1 MRSANASTTPVCRA
15 DVVVT
20 KPGGPSLPFPT
31 APFAGTT
38 SRLIEQSVPARPAV
52 PLPSADAPNIVLV
65 LLDDVGFGT
74 CGTFGG
80 PVPTPALDRVA
91 ANGLRFNQF
100 HTTAL
105 CSPTRAAM
113 LTGRNHHAVHM
124 GNIPEGASA
133 FPGYDCIIP
142 KEAATFVEILRQY
155 GYSTGAFGK
164 WHVTPAHEQ
173 SLSGPFDRWP
183 TGLGFER
190 FYGIL
195 SAEASQY
202 EPPMFDQTTPVM
214 PYEGRN
220 DYHMSEDITERAIDW
235 IRLQRTS
242 NPHRPF
248 FAYLATGAMHCP
260 HHVWPSYIERF
271 KGQFDDG
278 WDALRERVYRRQ
290 LEMGV
295 IPAGTTLTPRP
306 SEVPSW
312 DEYPDK
318 YKPVAARLMEVFAGF
333 MAHTDE
339 QVGRLLDSLDAM
351 GVADDTLF
359 IYITGD
365 NGASAEGTVNG
376 AWSAPSFQ
384 NGLPEDP
391 EWLLA
396 HMDDFGTARC
406 ENHYNLAWAWALDAP
421 FQWMKQVASHFG
433 GTRNAMAVQWPKR
446 IVDKGALR
454 SNFHHITDIF
464 PTVLEAAG
472 IEAPQYVNGLA
483 QMPIDGVSMLPTMTS
498 ANAPETHNT
507 QYFEMFGNRAIYHDG
522 WIASCYH
529 GRVPWKRFDTV
540 PFDGPQEKWELY
552 DIRNDFSQGNDLSE
566 VHPEKLVE
574 LQQLFDEEARRN
586 NVYPL
591 KEPIQGFGP
600 AFAVPDS
607 LGGLAKMTYTTVNIR
622 MPERSVVN
630 LKNCSF
636 RITAEFDVPE
646 SGCEG
651 VIAAQGGNMAGWSLY
666 VGGDG
671 RPRYHYNWFGHE
683 HSVAVAARA
692 LSPGRHTVVIDH
704 AYDGG
709 FGAGG
714 DTVMSVDGDPV
725 GHVRIER
732 SVPVIFSI
740 SGETFDVGLDSGAAV
755 GDYPHIYRFTGEIH
769 GVTLERLSEP
779 SAHVKELIAD
789 AEFRASLAV
798 Q

>member
-1 MRSANASTTPVCRA
+1 MTGAPQQTVPT
-15 DVVVT
+15 
-20 KPGGPSLPFPT
+20 GPAIPFAT
-31 APFAGTT
+31 APFAGVTGRLVGESEP
-38 SRLIEQSVPARPAV
+38 SRPEV
-52 PLPSADAPNIVLV
+52 PLPSPDAPNIVLV

-124 GNIPEGASA
+124 GNIPEGASG

-142 KEAATFVEILRQY
+142 KEAATVAEILRQY

-173 SLSGPFDRWP
+173 TLTGPFDRWP

-195 SAEASQY
+195 SAEASQF
-202 EPPMFDQTTPVM
+202 EPPMFDQTVPVM
-214 PYEGRN
+214 PYEGRD
-220 DYHMSEDITERAIDW
+220 DYHMSEDITEKAIAW
-235 IRLQRTS
+235 MRLQRAS

-248 FAYLATGAMHCP
+248 FTYLATGAMHCP
-260 HHVWPSYIERF
+260 HHVWPEYIERF
-271 KGQFDDG
+271 KGRFDGG
-278 WDALRERVYRRQ
+278 WDELRNEVFRRQ
-290 LEMGV
+290 LELGV
-295 IPAGTTLTPRP
+295 IPEGTVLTPRP
-306 SEVPSW
+306 PEVPSW
-312 DEYPDK
+312 EEYPDR

-339 QVGRLLDSLDAM
+339 QVGKLLDAVEEM
-351 GVADDTLF
+351 GETDNTLF
-359 IYITGD
+359 IYVTGD

-391 EWLLA
+391 EWLLE
-396 HMDDFGTARC
+396 HMDDFGSARC
-406 ENHYNLAWAWALDAP
+406 ENHYNLAWAWALDSP
-421 FQWMKQVASHFG
+421 FQWMKQIASHFG
-433 GTRNAMAVQWPKR
+433 GTRNAMAVQWPRR
-446 IVDKGALR
+446 IKDAGALR
-454 SNFHHITDIF
+454 SNFHHVTDIF
-464 PTVLEAAG
+464 PTLLEAAG
-472 IEAPQYVNGLA
+472 IEAPSHVNGLA
-483 QMPIDGVSMLPTMTS
+483 QMPIDGVSMVPVMESS
-498 ANAPETHNT
+498 AAPENHVT

-522 WIASCYH
+522 WIASCFH
-529 GRVPWKRFDTV
+529 GRLPWKRFDSV

-552 DIRNDFSQGNDLSE
+552 DIRNDFSQGVDLAAE
-566 VHPEKLVE
+566 HPGRLAA
-574 LQQLFDEEARRN
+574 LQELFDAEARRN

-591 KEPIQGFGP
+591 KEPGQTFG
-600 AFAVPDS
+600 ARYAVHDS
-607 LGGLAKMTYTTVNIR
+607 LRGLTRMTYTDVHQR

-636 RITAEFDVPE
+636 RITAEVTVPE
-646 SGCEG
+646 GGCEG
-651 VIAAQGGNMAGWSLY
+651 VIVAQGGNMAGWSLY
-666 VGGDG
+666 VGPDG
-671 RPRYHYNWFGHE
+671 RPRYHYNWLGHE
-683 HSVAVAARA
+683 HYVAVSRTVLA
-692 LSPGRHTVVIDH
+692 PGRRTVVIDH

-709 FGAGG
+709 MGGGG
-714 DTVMSVDGDPV
+714 DSVMSIDGEPV
-725 GHVRIER
+725 GHVRVER

-755 GDYPHIYRFTGEIH
+755 GDYPHVYRFTGRIH

-779 SAHVKELIAD
+779 PADVRALVED

>member
-1 MRSANASTTPVCRA
+1 MSNAR
-15 DVVVT
+15 
-20 KPGGPSLPFPT
+20 KPTGPAVPFPT
-31 APFAGTT
+31 GAFGGTVG
-38 SRLIEQSVPARPAV
+38 RLLPESEPSSPSVPFPA
-52 PLPSADAPNIVLV
+52 DGAPNIVLV

-142 KEAATFVEILRQY
+142 KEAATVAEVLKQH

-173 SLSGPFDRWP
+173 TLTGPFDRWP

-214 PYEGRN
+214 PYEGRH
-220 DYHMSEDITERAIDW
+220 DYHMSEDIVDKAISW
-235 IRLQRTS
+235 MRLQRAS
-242 NPHRPF
+242 NPRRPF
-248 FAYLATGAMHCP
+248 FTYVATGAMHCP
-260 HHVWPSYIERF
+260 HHVWPEYIERF

-278 WDALRERVYRRQ
+278 WDALRARIYERQ
-290 LEMGV
+290 LDLGV
-295 IPAGTTLTPRP
+295 IPQGTTLTPRP
-306 SEVPSW
+306 DEVPSW
-312 DEYPDK
+312 EEYPDR

-339 QVGRLLDSLDAM
+339 QVGRLLDALDEM
-351 GVADDTLF
+351 GETQNTLF
-359 IYITGD
+359 VYITGD

-384 NGLPEDP
+384 NGVPEDP
-391 EWLLA
+391 EWLLE
-396 HMDDFGTARC
+396 HMDDFGSARC
-406 ENHYNLAWAWALDAP
+406 ENHFNLAWAWALDSP

-433 GTRNAMAVQWPKR
+433 GTRNAMALQWPAR
-446 IVDKGALR
+446 VRDPGALR
-454 SNFHHITDIF
+454 SQFHHVTDIF
-464 PTVLEAAG
+464 ATLLDAAG
-472 IEAPQYVNGLA
+472 IDAPSHVNGIE
-483 QMPIDGVSMLPTMTS
+483 QMPIDGVSMVPAMES
-498 ANAPETHNT
+498 ESAPENHTT
-507 QYFEMFGNRAIYHDG
+507 QYFEMFGNRAIYSDG
-522 WIASCYH
+522 WIASCFH
-529 GRVPWKRFDTV
+529 GRVPWKRFDSV

-552 DIRNDFSQGNDLSE
+552 DIRNDFSQGNDLAASM
-566 VHPEKLVE
+566 PAKLAE
-574 LQQLFDEEARRN
+574 LLELFDAEARRN

-591 KEPIQGFGP
+591 KEPGQTFGP
-600 AFAVPDS
+600 RYAVPEA
-607 LGGLAKMTYTTVNIR
+607 LGGLKKMTYTADHIR

-636 RITAEFDVPE
+636 RINADVTVPDG
-646 SGCEG
+646 GCEG
-651 VIAAQGGNMAGWSLY
+651 VIVAQGGSMAGWSVY
-666 VGGDG
+666 VDSSGC
-671 RPRYHYNWFGHE
+671 PVYHYSWLGHE
-683 HSVAVAARA
+683 HYVARSPHP
-692 LSPGRHTVVIDH
+692 LTPGRRRITVEF
-704 AYDGG
+704 AYEGG
-709 FGAGG
+709 MGGGG
-714 DTVMSVDGDPV
+714 DAVMSVDGQPV
-725 GHVRIER
+725 AVVHKNRT
-732 SVPVIFSI
+732 VPVIFSI
-740 SGETFDVGLDSGAAV
+740 SGETFDVGMDTGVPV
-755 GDYPHIYRFTGEIH
+755 GDHPMIYRFTGAIH

-779 SAHVKELIAD
+779 PAEIRALIED

>member
-1 MRSANASTTPVCRA
+1 MPV
-15 DVVVT
+15 
-20 KPGGPSLPFPT
+20 P
-31 APFAGTT
+31 
-38 SRLIEQSVPARPAV
+38 
-52 PLPSADAPNIVLV
+52 DAPNIVLV

-80 PVPTPALDRVA
+80 SVPTPALDRVA

-142 KEAATFVEILRQY
+142 KEAATFVEVLRQY

-164 WHVTPAHEQ
+164 WHLTPAHEQ
-173 SLSGPFDRWP
+173 TLSGPFDRWP

-214 PYEGRN
+214 PYEHRD

-235 IRLQRTS
+235 IRLQRGT
-242 NPHRPF
+242 NPKRPF

-260 HHVWPSYIERF
+260 HHVWPAYIERF
-271 KGQFDDG
+271 KGQFDEG
-278 WDALRERVYRRQ
+278 WDALRARIFRRQ
-290 LEMGV
+290 LELGV
-295 IPAGTTLTPRP
+295 IPAGTMLTPRP
-306 SEVPSW
+306 AEIPSW
-312 DEYPDK
+312 ADYPDK

-339 QVGRLLDSLDAM
+339 QVGRLLDALDQIQAT
-351 GVADDTLF
+351 DNTLF

-365 NGASAEGTVNG
+365 NGASGEGTVHG

-396 HMDDFGTARC
+396 HMEDFGSARC
-406 ENHYNLAWAWALDAP
+406 ENHYNLAWAWALDSP

-433 GTRNAMAVQWPKR
+433 GTRNAMAMQWPKR
-446 IVDKGALR
+446 IAEKGALR
-454 SNFHHITDIF
+454 TQFHHVTDIF
-464 PTVLEAAG
+464 PTVLAAAG
-472 IEAPQYVNGLA
+472 IEAPAMVNGLP
-483 QMPIDGVSMLPTMTS
+483 QMPIDGVSMLPTMLS
-498 ANAPETHNT
+498 ADAPESHIT
-507 QYFEMFGNRAIYHDG
+507 QYFEMFGNRAMYHDG
-522 WIASCYH
+522 WIASCFH
-529 GRVPWKRFDTV
+529 GRVPWSRFGSV

-552 DIRNDFSQGNDLSE
+552 DVRSDFSQGHDLALAY
-566 VHPEKLVE
+566 PQKLLE
-574 LQQLFDEEARRN
+574 LQELFDAEARRN
-586 NVYPL
+586 NIYPI
-591 KEPIQGFGP
+591 KEPMQSFGP
-600 AFAVPDS
+600 KFAVPDA
-607 LGGLAKMTYTTVNIR
+607 LGGLTKVTYTAVHFR

-636 RITAEFDVPE
+636 RITAQVTVPVD
-646 SGCEG
+646 GCEG

-666 VGGDG
+666 VGSDG

-683 HSVAVAARA
+683 HSVAVSRHK
-692 LSPGRHTVVIDH
+692 LLPGRHEIVIDH

-714 DTVMSVDGDPV
+714 DTVMKVNGEAV

-732 SVPVIFSI
+732 SVPAVFSI

-755 GDYPHIYRFTGEIH
+755 GDYPHIYRFTGMIH

-779 SAHVKELIAD
+779 SAEVKALIAD

>member
-1 MRSANASTTPVCRA
+1 MTSRPVVPSGPPIPFATP
-15 DVVVT
+15 
-20 KPGGPSLPFPT
+20 PFPGVT
-31 APFAGTT
+31 GRLVGESEP
-38 SRLIEQSVPARPAV
+38 SRPEV

-124 GNIPEGASA
+124 GNIPEGASG

-142 KEAATFVEILRQY
+142 KEAATVAEILRQY

-173 SLSGPFDRWP
+173 TLTGPFDRWP

-195 SAEASQY
+195 SAEASQF
-202 EPPMFDQTTPVM
+202 EPPMFDQTVPVM
-214 PYEGRN
+214 PYEGRD
-220 DYHMSEDITERAIDW
+220 DYHMSEDITEKAIAW
-235 IRLQRTS
+235 MRLQRAS

-248 FAYLATGAMHCP
+248 FTYLATGAMHCP

-271 KGQFDDG
+271 RGQFDDG
-278 WDALRERVYRRQ
+278 WDVLREQIYARQ
-290 LEMGV
+290 LELGV
-295 IPAGTTLTPRP
+295 IPPGTVLTPRP
-306 SEVPSW
+306 AEVPSW
-312 DEYPDK
+312 EEYPDR
-318 YKPVAARLMEVFAGF
+318 YKPVASRLMEVFAGF

-339 QVGRLLDSLDAM
+339 QVGRLLDALDEM
-351 GVADDTLF
+351 GETDNTLF
-359 IYITGD
+359 IYVTGD

-384 NGLPEDP
+384 NGIPEDP
-391 EWLLA
+391 EWILD
-396 HMDDFGTARC
+396 HIDDLGSARC
-406 ENHYNLAWAWALDAP
+406 ENHFNLAWAWALDSP
-421 FQWMKQVASHFG
+421 FQWMKQIASHFG
-433 GTRNAMAVQWPKR
+433 GTRNAMAVQWPRR
-446 IVDKGALR
+446 IKDAGALR
-454 SNFHHITDIF
+454 SNFHHVTDIF
-464 PTVLEAAG
+464 ATLLDAAG
-472 IEAPQYVNGLA
+472 IESPSHVNGLA
-483 QMPIDGVSMLPTMTS
+483 QMPIDGVSMVPVMES
-498 ANAPETHNT
+498 ASAPENHVT

-522 WIASCYH
+522 WIASCFH
-529 GRVPWKRFDTV
+529 GRLPWKRFDSV

-552 DIRNDFSQGNDLSE
+552 DIRNDFSQGRDLAAE
-566 VHPEKLVE
+566 RPDKLAE

-591 KEPIQGFGP
+591 KEPGQTFG
-600 AFAVPDS
+600 AKFAVHDS
-607 LGGLAKMTYTTVNIR
+607 LRGTTKMTYTAAHQR

-636 RITAEFDVPE
+636 RITADITVPVG
-646 SGCEG
+646 GCEG
-651 VIAAQGGNMAGWSLY
+651 VIVAQGGNMAGWSLY
-666 VGGDG
+666 VGPDG
-671 RPRYHYNWFGHE
+671 RPRYHYNWLGHE
-683 HSVAVAARA
+683 HYVAVSGTA
-692 LSPGRHTVVIDH
+692 LAPGRHTVVIEH

-709 FGAGG
+709 MGGGG
-714 DTVMSVDGDPV
+714 DSVMSLDGVPV
-725 GHVRIER
+725 GHVRVEK

-740 SGETFDVGLDSGAAV
+740 SGETFDVGMDSGAAV
-755 GDYPHIYRFTGEIH
+755 GDYPHVYRFNGTVH

-779 SAHVKELIAD
+779 PPEVRALIED

>member
-1 MRSANASTTPVCRA
+1 MTSRPVVPSGPPIPFATP
-15 DVVVT
+15 
-20 KPGGPSLPFPT
+20 PFPGVT
-31 APFAGTT
+31 GRLVGESEP
-38 SRLIEQSVPARPAV
+38 SRPEV

-124 GNIPEGASA
+124 GNIPEGASG

-142 KEAATFVEILRQY
+142 KEAATVAEILRQY

-173 SLSGPFDRWP
+173 TLTGPFDRWP

-195 SAEASQY
+195 SAEASQF
-202 EPPMFDQTTPVM
+202 EPPMFDQTVPVM
-214 PYEGRN
+214 PYEGRD
-220 DYHMSEDITERAIDW
+220 DYHMSEDITEKAIAW
-235 IRLQRTS
+235 MRLQRAS

-248 FAYLATGAMHCP
+248 FTYLATGAMHCP

-271 KGQFDDG
+271 RGQFDDG
-278 WDALRERVYRRQ
+278 WDVLREQIYARQ
-290 LEMGV
+290 LELGV
-295 IPAGTTLTPRP
+295 IPPGTVLTPRP
-306 SEVPSW
+306 AEVPSW
-312 DEYPDK
+312 EEYPDR
-318 YKPVAARLMEVFAGF
+318 YKPVASRLMEVFAGF

-339 QVGRLLDSLDAM
+339 QVGRLLDALDEM
-351 GVADDTLF
+351 GETDNTLF
-359 IYITGD
+359 IYVTGD

-384 NGLPEDP
+384 NGIPEDP
-391 EWLLA
+391 EWILD
-396 HMDDFGTARC
+396 HIDDLGSARC
-406 ENHYNLAWAWALDAP
+406 ENHFNLAWAWALDSP
-421 FQWMKQVASHFG
+421 FQWMKQIASHFG
-433 GTRNAMAVQWPKR
+433 GTRNAMAVQWPRR
-446 IVDKGALR
+446 IKDAGALR
-454 SNFHHITDIF
+454 SNFHHVTDIF
-464 PTVLEAAG
+464 ATLLDAAG
-472 IEAPQYVNGLA
+472 IEAPSHVNGLA
-483 QMPIDGVSMLPTMTS
+483 QMPIDGVSMVPVMES
-498 ANAPETHNT
+498 ASAPENHVT

-522 WIASCYH
+522 WIASCFH
-529 GRVPWKRFDTV
+529 GRLPWKRFDSM

-552 DIRNDFSQGNDLSE
+552 DIRNDFSQGRDLAAE
-566 VHPEKLVE
+566 RPDKLAE
-574 LQQLFDEEARRN
+574 LQQLFDEEAHRN

-591 KEPIQGFGP
+591 KEPGQTFG
-600 AFAVPDS
+600 AKFAVHDS
-607 LGGLAKMTYTTVNIR
+607 LRGTTKMTYTAAHQR

-636 RITAEFDVPE
+636 RITADITVPAG
-646 SGCEG
+646 GCEG
-651 VIAAQGGNMAGWSLY
+651 VIVAQGGNMAGWSLY
-666 VGGDG
+666 VGPDG
-671 RPRYHYNWFGHE
+671 RPRYHYNWLGHE
-683 HSVAVAARA
+683 HYVAVSGTA
-692 LSPGRHTVVIDH
+692 LAPGRHTVVIEH

-709 FGAGG
+709 MGGGG
-714 DTVMSVDGDPV
+714 DSVMSLDGVPV
-725 GHVRIER
+725 GHVRVEK

-740 SGETFDVGLDSGAAV
+740 SGETFDVGMDSGAAV
-755 GDYPHIYRFTGEIH
+755 GDYPHVYRFNGTIH

-779 SAHVKELIAD
+779 PPEVRALIED

>member
-1 MRSANASTTPVCRA
+1 MTSRPVVPSGPPIPFATP
-15 DVVVT
+15 
-20 KPGGPSLPFPT
+20 PFPGVT
-31 APFAGTT
+31 GRLVGESEP
-38 SRLIEQSVPARPAV
+38 SRPEV

-124 GNIPEGASA
+124 GNIPEGASG

-142 KEAATFVEILRQY
+142 KEAATVAEILRQY

-173 SLSGPFDRWP
+173 TLTGPFDRWP

-195 SAEASQY
+195 SAEASQF
-202 EPPMFDQTTPVM
+202 EPPMFDQTVPVM
-214 PYEGRN
+214 PYEGRD
-220 DYHMSEDITERAIDW
+220 DYHMSEDITEKAIAW
-235 IRLQRTS
+235 MRLQRAS

-248 FAYLATGAMHCP
+248 FTYLATGAMHCP

-271 KGQFDDG
+271 RGQFDDG
-278 WDALRERVYRRQ
+278 WDVLREQIYARQ
-290 LEMGV
+290 LELGV
-295 IPAGTTLTPRP
+295 IPPGTVLTPRP
-306 SEVPSW
+306 AEVPSW
-312 DEYPDK
+312 EEYPDR
-318 YKPVAARLMEVFAGF
+318 YKPVASRLMEVFAGF

-339 QVGRLLDSLDAM
+339 QVGRLLDALDEM
-351 GVADDTLF
+351 GETDNTLF
-359 IYITGD
+359 IYVTGD

-384 NGLPEDP
+384 NGIPEDP
-391 EWLLA
+391 EWILD
-396 HMDDFGTARC
+396 HIDDLGSARC
-406 ENHYNLAWAWALDAP
+406 ENHFNLAWAWALDSP
-421 FQWMKQVASHFG
+421 FQWMKQIASHFG
-433 GTRNAMAVQWPKR
+433 GTRNAMAVQWPRR
-446 IVDKGALR
+446 IKDAGALR
-454 SNFHHITDIF
+454 SNFHHVTDIF
-464 PTVLEAAG
+464 ATLLDAAG
-472 IEAPQYVNGLA
+472 IEAPSHVNGLA
-483 QMPIDGVSMLPTMTS
+483 QMPIDGVSMVPVMES
-498 ANAPETHNT
+498 ASAPENHVT

-522 WIASCYH
+522 WIASCFH
-529 GRVPWKRFDTV
+529 GRLPWKRFDSV

-552 DIRNDFSQGNDLSE
+552 DIRNDFSQGRDLAAE
-566 VHPEKLVE
+566 RPDKLAE

-591 KEPIQGFGP
+591 KEPGQTFG
-600 AFAVPDS
+600 AKFAVHDS
-607 LGGLAKMTYTTVNIR
+607 LRGTTKMTYTAAHQR

-636 RITAEFDVPE
+636 RITADITVPVG
-646 SGCEG
+646 GCEG

-666 VGGDG
+666 VGPDG
-671 RPRYHYNWFGHE
+671 RPRYHYNWLGHE
-683 HSVAVAARA
+683 HYVAVSGTA
-692 LSPGRHTVVIDH
+692 LAPGRHTVVIEH

-709 FGAGG
+709 MGGGG
-714 DTVMSVDGDPV
+714 DSVMSLDGVPV
-725 GHVRIER
+725 GHVRVEK

-740 SGETFDVGLDSGAAV
+740 SGETFDVGMDSGAAV
-755 GDYPHIYRFTGEIH
+755 GDYPHVYRFNGTVH

-779 SAHVKELIAD
+779 PPEVRALIED